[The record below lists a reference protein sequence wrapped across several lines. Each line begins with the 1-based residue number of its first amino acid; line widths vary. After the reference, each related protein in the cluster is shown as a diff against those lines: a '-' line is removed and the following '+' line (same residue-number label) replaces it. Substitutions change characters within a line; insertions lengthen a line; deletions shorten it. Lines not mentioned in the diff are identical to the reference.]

1 LHLIYPFLITV
12 YFFFSRPFSQLL
24 VKIILEFDGLNE
36 RRMTEQATESTE
48 KYERKR
54 FGAKR
59 FAGTHLNI
67 WKS

>member
-36 RRMTEQATESTE
+36 RRMTEQATETTE
-48 KYERKR
+48 
-54 FGAKR
+54 
-59 FAGTHLNI
+59 
-67 WKS
+67 